1 MKLEYSVIASVFSMI
16 SAKLRACFAERIAAS
31 LSPWRFLRTSAQALL
46 YSNPSIK
53 EHRPVFRAIRIPRSA
68 ISIHSS
74 YLDEQPK
81 YFDRLY

>member
-46 YSNPSIK
+46 YSKDFLNAQRKVKQNGSK
-53 EHRPVFRAIRIPRSA
+53 QHRVD
-68 ISIHSS
+68 H
-74 YLDEQPK
+74 
-81 YFDRLY
+81 